1 MLFMRVFIAVL
12 VLILALQSW
21 TKADDIRDFEIE
33 GISIGDSLLNH
44 FTKKELDNALEIYNY
59 PGSNKFIY
67 YFLKKKNFETYKYIQ
82 VHVNPLDKNFIV
94 ESIEGHIQYKIISEC
109 HIKMKSI
116 NKELENLLN
125 INSVEDEGAHVGDL
139 SGNSVYKRNMLYFPN
154 DDYAEIICYDMSK
167 DLEKQGKTDR
177 LVVSL
182 STSKFMDFLNYDAY
196 K

>member
-109 HIKMKSI
+109 HIKMKSV

-125 INSVEDEGAHVGDL
+125 INSVEDKGANV
-139 SGNSVYKRNMLYFPN
+139 
-154 DDYAEIICYDMSK
+154 
-167 DLEKQGKTDR
+167 
-177 LVVSL
+177 
-182 STSKFMDFLNYDAY
+182 
-196 K
+196 